1 MSVLGGVK
9 SQGYSDLINTYKTQG
24 DQGGQHEENNNNT
37 VTTVSLSLPL
47 CSYLVFYQ
55 IFLSPGRRK
64 LEKTH
69 IERAL
74 AGQLCV
80 CKA

>member
-37 VTTVSLSLPL
+37 VTTVSLSLTL
-47 CSYLVFYQ
+47 WCSLV
-55 IFLSPGRRK
+55 LSI
-64 LEKTH
+64 LS
-69 IERAL
+69 
-74 AGQLCV
+74 V
-80 CKA
+80 